1 MMGERFYSLFV
12 EGRYIF
18 NRYFLSQRI
27 ADIRYVWLLMLFAS
41 FSSDTMMKFSEK
53 WLGISDEPF
62 KKSFKQS

>member
-53 WLGISDEPF
+53 
-62 KKSFKQS
+62 